1 MIQASHNNG
10 AGGVFATSRRGG
22 LTNEEVRTAQA
33 LRSGARP
40 WSFQNIARRLG
51 RSEIDV
57 RRMLDAGFAE
67 DYGQPSVV
75 EQPGRTNFPWTDKQ
89 TAYLIANYKRQ
100 GPGPVALALGCSRTA
115 AIGKAHRLGIIA
127 RPAKSGEAA

>member
-1 MIQASHNNG
+1 MIQLSHNNG
-10 AGGVFATSRRGG
+10 TGGAFATSRRGA
-22 LTNEEVRTAQA
+22 LTNDEVRTAQA
-33 LRSGARP
+33 LRSGDRP

-57 RRMLDAGFAE
+57 RRMLGAGFT
-67 DYGQPSVV
+67 DGDGSPGDI

-127 RPAKSGEAA
+127 RTSQPGEPG